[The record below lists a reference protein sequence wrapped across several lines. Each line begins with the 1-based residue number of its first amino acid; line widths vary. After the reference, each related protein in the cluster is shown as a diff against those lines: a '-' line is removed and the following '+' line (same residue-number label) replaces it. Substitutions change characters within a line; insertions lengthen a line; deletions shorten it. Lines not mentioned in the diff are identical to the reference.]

1 MSQNL
6 QRYRV
11 FFAQPCANLCGV
23 TLRSLVIL
31 FAALA
36 FSGSAFA
43 ADLPAKA
50 LAYKAAPPVAAYGWT
65 GFYVGANAG
74 YAWGHSD
81 PASSFT
87 CPAPGVC
94 PYNVP
99 VQLSAFNAAGTGIL
113 SPNGFTGGGQAGY
126 NYQSGQLLYG
136 VELDIESFRLNRS
149 LTGGGLVPASS
160 GQSFAATTSVDTNW
174 LFTARPRIG
183 WLIQPQLLV
192 YATGGLA
199 VTSLKV
205 GNNVSDNCAAVV
217 LCGSPNLAGASS
229 GSETMAGYAVGGGG
243 EWTFNPHWSLKGEYL
258 YVNFGSVSTT
268 LTTNLAGA
276 AVPNTMTTSAKL
288 SASIARLG
296 LNYKF

>member
-31 FAALA
+31 CAALA

-87 CPAPGVC
+87 CPAPGAC

-149 LTGGGLVPASS
+149 LTGGGLMP
-160 GQSFAATTSVDTNW
+160 
-174 LFTARPRIG
+174 
-183 WLIQPQLLV
+183 
-192 YATGGLA
+192 
-199 VTSLKV
+199 V
-205 GNNVSDNCAAVV
+205 G
-217 LCGSPNLAGASS
+217 
-229 GSETMAGYAVGGGG
+229 
-243 EWTFNPHWSLKGEYL
+243 
-258 YVNFGSVSTT
+258 
-268 LTTNLAGA
+268 
-276 AVPNTMTTSAKL
+276 
-288 SASIARLG
+288 
-296 LNYKF
+296 

>member
-1 MSQNL
+1 MFPRGWGLRHHHNSVRCSSNVTAFTAIP
-6 QRYRV
+6 RI
-11 FFAQPCANLCGV
+11 LCVAFVGV

-87 CPAPGVC
+87 CPAPGAC

-149 LTGGGLVPASS
+149 LTGGGLMP
-160 GQSFAATTSVDTNW
+160 
-174 LFTARPRIG
+174 
-183 WLIQPQLLV
+183 
-192 YATGGLA
+192 
-199 VTSLKV
+199 V
-205 GNNVSDNCAAVV
+205 G
-217 LCGSPNLAGASS
+217 
-229 GSETMAGYAVGGGG
+229 
-243 EWTFNPHWSLKGEYL
+243 
-258 YVNFGSVSTT
+258 
-268 LTTNLAGA
+268 
-276 AVPNTMTTSAKL
+276 
-288 SASIARLG
+288 
-296 LNYKF
+296 